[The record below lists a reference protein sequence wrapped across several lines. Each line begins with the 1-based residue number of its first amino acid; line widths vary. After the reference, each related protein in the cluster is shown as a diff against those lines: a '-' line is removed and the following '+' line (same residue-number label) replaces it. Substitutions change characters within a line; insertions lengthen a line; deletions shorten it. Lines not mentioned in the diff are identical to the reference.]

1 MSSNSSFGYRLVLA
15 AVLLSAGTV
24 HAQALEGRLKRIAEQ
39 KTIAIAYRADAIPF
53 SFERDGQPVGYSIDL
68 CKRVVNSIERAIKVQ
83 PLKVEWVPVSV
94 QTRFEAVTKGKADL
108 ECGSSTMTL
117 TRMKDVD
124 FSNAIFVESTALLIK
139 TASGLRSLSDMSGKT
154 IAVVAGTTN
163 ERAIHAQLKRR
174 QLEATVLPFKSRDE
188 AISALEEGKAD
199 AFASD
204 RLLLVGAATKAR
216 EPNTLTL
223 LADQLSLEPYGIVV
237 PRGDTGLRLAVNTG
251 LARIFAGDEIV
262 EIYRRWFGQFGRP
275 TTLLEAAYALGAIPE

>member
-1 MSSNSSFGYRLVLA
+1 MFKQANSSFRLLL
-15 AVLLSAGTV
+15 AVLLLASGAV
-24 HAQALEGRLKRIAEQ
+24 HAQALEGRLKRIAEK

-53 SFERDGQPVGYSIDL
+53 SFERDGQPAGYSIDL

-83 PLKVEWVPVSV
+83 PLKIEWVPVTV
-94 QTRFEAVTKGKADL
+94 QTRFEVVAKGKADM

-124 FSNAIFVESTALLIK
+124 FSNAIFVESTGLLIK

-163 ERAIHAQLKRR
+163 ERAINAQLKRR
-174 QLEATVLPFKSRDE
+174 QLDATVQPFKSRDE
-188 AISALEEGKAD
+188 AMAALEAGKAD

-204 RLLLVGAATKAR
+204 RLLLVGAATKAKD
-216 EPNTLTL
+216 PNTLTL

-237 PRGDTGLRLAVNTG
+237 PRGDTGMRIAVNTG
-251 LARIFAGDEIV
+251 LARIYAGDEIV

>member
-1 MSSNSSFGYRLVLA
+1 MSSNSSFGYRIVLA

-24 HAQALEGRLKRIAEQ
+24 HAQALEGRLKRIAEK
-39 KTIAIAYRADAIPF
+39 KTIAIAYRVDAIPF

-204 RLLLVGAATKAR
+204 RLLLVGAATKAK

>member
-1 MSSNSSFGYRLVLA
+1 MSSNSSFGYRIVLA

-24 HAQALEGRLKRIAEQ
+24 HAQALEGRLKRIAEK
-39 KTIAIAYRADAIPF
+39 KTIAIAYRVDAIPF

-94 QTRFEAVTKGKADL
+94 QTRFEAVTKGKADM

-204 RLLLVGAATKAR
+204 RLLLVGAATKAK